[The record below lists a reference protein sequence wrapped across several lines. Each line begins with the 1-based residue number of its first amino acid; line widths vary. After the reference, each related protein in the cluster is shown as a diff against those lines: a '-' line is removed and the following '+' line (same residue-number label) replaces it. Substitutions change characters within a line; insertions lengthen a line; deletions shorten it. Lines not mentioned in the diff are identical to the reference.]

1 MEDIP
6 KQKEKAM
13 EIYLYPV
20 TEDIDK
26 LESLAGVPTGTHEK
40 YLLIEEYCHLADKPF
55 ADVMEASHVV
65 KSSGN
70 TKEIA
75 PRVFGALLRSREQI
89 AQYQFF
95 RVTGFGEFI
104 HPDGEDELIGGGKV
118 SGEEAQRILDL
129 NAVPYTAEFTEG
141 VKWL

>member
-1 MEDIP
+1 MET
-6 KQKEKAM
+6 
-13 EIYLYPV
+13 YLYPV

-70 TKEIA
+70 TKDIA

-104 HPDGEDELIGGGKV
+104 HPGGEEELIGGG
-118 SGEEAQRILDL
+118 SATGEEAQLILDF
-129 NAVPYTAEFTEG
+129 NNVPHDASFTEG